1 MDFAWSSKDTKEIR
15 REKEILAD
23 RGYIREEVAAFVK
36 KYFEPEKYR
45 DILSDKKPVYL
56 VMPSTRGDNT
66 IPLGIAELLQM
77 TYGGEIIKGF
87 AGAMHETKSAN
98 LGAIGKL
105 KEPRIY
111 EIYDDQITG
120 EMVRDKDVFVVDDVV
135 TTGTSVD
142 ALRKSLE
149 RDGIIVSGVL
159 VLGQSEKRLAN
170 ERDLKR
176 VYEKVSED
184 FPDDKEL
191 EADISLVFRGSLK
204 HRLNTLEREITGENK
219 WKKRSRGV
227 FYAFIKSEAGR
238 IRREIEDPQRVQP
251 GQENETGFLNRGT
264 KRDSPVPGLAAR
276 EQDNLREGN
285 GSSLREPPD
294 KNKTPQESYIQ
305 TALRELVIY
314 ASGKNVAVPEKT
326 KTRWETLLRQG
337 DDSINIRNYIDRY
350 SSHNRTHSKSPEL
363 NGGKER
369 FTREIDL

>member
-149 RDGIIVSGVL
+149 RDG
-159 VLGQSEKRLAN
+159 
-170 ERDLKR
+170 
-176 VYEKVSED
+176 
-184 FPDDKEL
+184 
-191 EADISLVFRGSLK
+191 
-204 HRLNTLEREITGENK
+204 TL
-219 WKKRSRGV
+219 
-227 FYAFIKSEAGR
+227 
-238 IRREIEDPQRVQP
+238 
-251 GQENETGFLNRGT
+251 
-264 KRDSPVPGLAAR
+264 
-276 EQDNLREGN
+276 
-285 GSSLREPPD
+285 
-294 KNKTPQESYIQ
+294 
-305 TALRELVIY
+305 
-314 ASGKNVAVPEKT
+314 
-326 KTRWETLLRQG
+326 
-337 DDSINIRNYIDRY
+337 
-350 SSHNRTHSKSPEL
+350 
-363 NGGKER
+363 
-369 FTREIDL
+369 